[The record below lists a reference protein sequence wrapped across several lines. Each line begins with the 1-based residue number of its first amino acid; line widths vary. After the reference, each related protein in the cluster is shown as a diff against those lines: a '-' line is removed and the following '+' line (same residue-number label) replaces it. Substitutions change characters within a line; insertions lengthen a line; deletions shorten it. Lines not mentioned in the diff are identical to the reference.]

1 MRPVFAF
8 GTAAWLTLLVFCT
21 VSVYGFDVY
30 EHAWGRG
37 GSLQVEAWLSLL
49 AALVATGAFGIGSA
63 FMLRTHSRPTAWML
77 GALCSALFAAGCWWL
92 DAMQIAGTAYSAL
105 VLLVAFGLLAARAG
119 IAVGR

>member
-1 MRPVFAF
+1 MKPVFAF
-8 GTAAWLTLLVFCT
+8 GTAAWLTLLAFCT

-37 GSLQVEAWLSLL
+37 GSLQREAWLSLL

-63 FMLRTHSRPTAWML
+63 FMYRAHTPAAAWML
-77 GALCSALFAAGCWWL
+77 GVICSALFALACWWL
-92 DAMQIAGTAYSAL
+92 DAMHIAGTAYSAL
-105 VLLVAFGLLAARAG
+105 ALLVALGLLAARAG

>member
-21 VSVYGFDVY
+21 VSIYGFDVY

-37 GSLQVEAWLSLL
+37 GSLQREAWLSLL
-49 AALVATGAFGIGSA
+49 AALVASGAFGIGSA
-63 FMLRTHSRPTAWML
+63 FMLRTHSRPAAWML

-92 DAMQIAGTAYSAL
+92 DAMQVAGTAYSAL
-105 VLLVAFGLLAARAG
+105 ALLVAFGLLAARAG
-119 IAVGR
+119 VAIGR